1 MRESLGKA
9 EEYHG
14 RERSKLIQ
22 PYFQTAMDCIYTV
35 ASVEITKQ
43 KTTKYTDKQKQKQ
56 KIRK

>member
-22 PYFQTAMDCIYTV
+22 PYFQTAVDRVYTV

-43 KTTKYTDKQKQKQ
+43 KTTNYTNKQKQ